1 LRRALV
7 GAQVFACTTLLLVA
21 GLFTK
26 SLIHLSTSDKGFS
39 TDHIAVADVILQGS
53 NFSHDKDRASF
64 DDSVLDKLRALPG
77 VQSASLVSNM
87 LLTGESWIDGV
98 VPLGQAANQRQL
110 ANYRWIGPGYF
121 TTLQQRII
129 EGRSL
134 DEHDRTAKT
143 AVISEATA
151 KAVWPGQSPINRQ
164 FKRNGNT
171 FTVVGVVAD
180 AHNNSLRTAP
190 VNMVYLP
197 YWDNPP
203 YGTYFL
209 VRGAQDP
216 TLLTEAVRNTIW
228 SYNPN
233 VTIARVHTLDSQ
245 VSDSLAPEHLETG
258 IFAAFGAAALLL
270 ALLGIYGT
278 LSYSVEARTQEVG
291 IRMALGATR
300 QSVYRLMLG
309 TITTPVLLGLTLGC
323 IASLTI
329 GKSLSA
335 LLYGTSPTDLSVIL
349 PVLCIFALAAVAATS
364 LPCRRAANIE
374 PMEAL
379 RTE

>member
-1 LRRALV
+1 
-7 GAQVFACTTLLLVA
+7 
-21 GLFTK
+21 
-26 SLIHLSTSDKGFS
+26 
-39 TDHIAVADVILQGS
+39 
-53 NFSHDKDRASF
+53 
-64 DDSVLDKLRALPG
+64 
-77 VQSASLVSNM
+77 
-87 LLTGESWIDGV
+87 
-98 VPLGQAANQRQL
+98 
-110 ANYRWIGPGYF
+110 
-121 TTLQQRII
+121 
-129 EGRSL
+129 
-134 DEHDRTAKT
+134 
-143 AVISEATA
+143 
-151 KAVWPGQSPINRQ
+151 
-164 FKRNGNT
+164 
-171 FTVVGVVAD
+171 
-180 AHNNSLRTAP
+180 
-190 VNMVYLP
+190 MVYLP

-203 YGTYFL
+203 YATYFL
-209 VRGAQDP
+209 VRSTQDP
-216 TLLTEAVRNTIW
+216 TQLTESIRNTIW

-245 VSDSLAPEHLETG
+245 LSDSLAPEHLETG
-258 IFAAFGAAALLL
+258 IFVAFGAAALFL

-309 TITTPVLLGLTLGC
+309 TIVFPVIAGLALGC

-349 PVLCIFALAAVAATS
+349 PVLCIFALAATVATS
-364 LPCRRAANIE
+364 LPCRRAAMIE